1 VRGYLLSLPER
12 VLRSASALAAGLVN
26 EIGEAAL
33 PAPLRRTRLYRN
45 LVEVTLRFFIEELGE
60 VEGIFPAEGQLTSD
74 FLLRRT
80 AGNGIELIGLLTF
93 RASPVWVFAALADL
107 TGAGHTLITEIAA
120 SLRQEGL
127 IAPDSQPSN
136 MDQILD
142 ALEETSAQAAASLN
156 TPPLDVASLRKEWD
170 AVKASARGLAPESL
184 PSIDILT
191 NRWQDLRDTAAAE
204 HRTVFEL
211 SALIAFDT
219 VKNFPKGVAWLGR
232 TAEIAGRR
240 TGQLLAYVLLDGYT
254 ETLAEIRTQGIVNWW
269 APKFRPYLLAAA
281 RQFSPSKRSWTQ
293 RILKQ

>member
-1 VRGYLLSLPER
+1 
-12 VLRSASALAAGLVN
+12 
-26 EIGEAAL
+26 
-33 PAPLRRTRLYRN
+33 
-45 LVEVTLRFFIEELGE
+45 
-60 VEGIFPAEGQLTSD
+60 
-74 FLLRRT
+74 
-80 AGNGIELIGLLTF
+80 
-93 RASPVWVFAALADL
+93 
-107 TGAGHTLITEIAA
+107 
-120 SLRQEGL
+120 
-127 IAPDSQPSN
+127 

-156 TPPLDVASLRKEWD
+156 TPPLDVTSLRKEWN
-170 AVKASARGLAPESL
+170 AVKASARGLAPRSRCL
-184 PSIDILT
+184 PST
-191 NRWQDLRDTAAAE
+191 SSPTAGRTLRDTAATQ